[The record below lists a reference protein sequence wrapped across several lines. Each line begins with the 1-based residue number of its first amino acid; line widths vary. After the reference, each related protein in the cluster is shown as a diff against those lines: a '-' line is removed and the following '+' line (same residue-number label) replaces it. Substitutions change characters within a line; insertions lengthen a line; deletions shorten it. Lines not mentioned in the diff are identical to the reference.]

1 MDGNLETQDKVV
13 DNEKVELKVTG
24 LTEREV
30 QERIKKGQ
38 VNILPKSPSR
48 TIGQIIRANL
58 FTLFNAINAV
68 LAVIV
73 IAAGS
78 PKNALFAGVI
88 ISNTLVG
95 IIQELRAK
103 TTLEKLSVLNMSK
116 VKVIRN
122 GEAKKIY
129 VEDLVLDDVMILTPG
144 DQMVADGV
152 VLKDS
157 EFEVDE
163 LSLIHI

>member
-1 MDGNLETQDKVV
+1 MDRNLETQDESVNNDKLGAKVV
-13 DNEKVELKVTG
+13 G
-24 LTEREV
+24 LTEGEV

-38 VNILPKSPSR
+38 VNILPKAPSR

-73 IAAGS
+73 ITAGS

-88 ISNTLVG
+88 ISNTLLG

-103 TTLEKLSVLNMSK
+103 S
-116 VKVIRN
+116 
-122 GEAKKIY
+122 
-129 VEDLVLDDVMILTPG
+129 IL
-144 DQMVADGV
+144 
-152 VLKDS
+152 
-157 EFEVDE
+157 
-163 LSLIHI
+163 

>member
-1 MDGNLETQDKVV
+1 MDRNLETQDEVV
-13 DNEKVELKVTG
+13 DNEKVESKVVG
-24 LTEREV
+24 LTEGEV

-38 VNILPKSPSR
+38 VNILPKAPSR
-48 TIGQIIRANL
+48 TIGQIIKANL

-73 IAAGS
+73 ITAGS

-88 ISNTLVG
+88 LSNTLLG

-103 TTLEKLSVLNMSK
+103 ATLEKLSVLNMSK
-116 VKVIRN
+116 VKVIRD
-122 GEAKKIY
+122 GEAKEIY
-129 VEDLVLDDVMILTPG
+129 VEELVLDDVMILTPG
-144 DQMVADGV
+144 DQIVADGV

-163 LSLIHI
+163 SRLC